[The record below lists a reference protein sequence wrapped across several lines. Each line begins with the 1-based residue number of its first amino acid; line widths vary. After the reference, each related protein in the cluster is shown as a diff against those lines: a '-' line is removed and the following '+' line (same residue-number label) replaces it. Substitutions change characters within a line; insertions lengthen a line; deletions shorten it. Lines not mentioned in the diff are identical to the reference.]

1 MGRGFTAFPLLT
13 LLAWTAILAFPGK
26 PQAGAP
32 VAPAGVPD
40 ASSGG
45 AKVFVFYPSLARPLA
60 IQDALAGKCPGLDIT
75 VFGRLADLQALVGR
89 ERPQA
94 ILAQNAVLRQFPE
107 YQPRLQGIRNGAAT
121 EDFVLVSIDRPFDMS
136 KLAGASIGV
145 VGMLDRKE
153 MDGFVGGLVAGTPR
167 VNRVTKVED
176 LLPLLI
182 FQSVGAVL
190 VSEANMLEFRKKS
203 QARLMEVKLEK
214 GKVGLL
220 AAGILA
226 SPASTGGA
234 AGGAPGGAKAADERE
249 ILMALKALDKGT
261 MALLGVDGWK

>member
-1 MGRGFTAFPLLT
+1 LRSGLFPPGRRRRSAAYPFVAV
-13 LLAWTAILAFPGK
+13 LAWTAMLAMPGK
-26 PQAGAP
+26 PHAGAP
-32 VAPAGVPD
+32 VAP
-40 ASSGG
+40 SGG

-60 IQDALAGKCPGLDIT
+60 IQDALIGKCPGLDIT

-89 ERPQA
+89 EHPQA
-94 ILAQNAVLRQFPE
+94 ILAQNAVLGQFPE
-107 YQPRLQGIRNGAAT
+107 YQPRLQGLRNGAAT
-121 EDFVLVSIDRPFDMS
+121 EDFVLLSIDKPFDIS
-136 KLAGASIGV
+136 KVTGSSIGV

-153 MDGFVGGLVAGTPR
+153 MDGFVGGLVSGTPR

-226 SPASTGGA
+226 SPA
-234 AGGAPGGAKAADERE
+234 APGGAKAADERE